1 MDVFKRVSEVE
12 AVNLIKKGKRPD
24 KLVKKQS
31 DGMPAQHLDK
41 KKSSG
46 GGKKKQQK
54 RDDSNLEEAK
64 SQAMEAACPFREQQI
79 AARLTESSQSGEL
92 TPGVDEVMLEC
103 LSEFLVE
110 PVPQ

>member
-31 DGMPAQHLDK
+31 DGMPAHLDK

-46 GGKKKQQK
+46 GGKKKK
-54 RDDSNLEEAK
+54 LKCEDSNLEEAK
-64 SQAMEAACPFREQQI
+64 SQAMDAVCPFREQEI
-79 AARLTESSQSGEL
+79 AARLT
-92 TPGVDEVMLEC
+92 
-103 LSEFLVE
+103 
-110 PVPQ
+110 